1 MPWKAGMASSLRC
14 ADLGTACSAAFTA
27 ETEAELIEHVTLHA
41 KYAHPEMELTP
52 AAVERIKDLVRM
64 A

>member
-1 MPWKAGMASSLRC
+1 MASSLRC

-27 ETEAELIEHVTLHA
+27 ETEAELIEHVALHA
-41 KYAHPEMELTP
+41 KYAHPEMESTP
-52 AAVERIKDLVRM
+52 VERIKDLVRM